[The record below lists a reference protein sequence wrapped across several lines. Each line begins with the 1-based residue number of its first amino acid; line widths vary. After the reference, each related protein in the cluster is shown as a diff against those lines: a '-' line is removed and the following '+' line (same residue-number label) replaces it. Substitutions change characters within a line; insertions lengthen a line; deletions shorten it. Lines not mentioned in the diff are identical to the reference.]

1 MSEIFYQKH
10 LLSVQIFSNKIIN
23 TQIDQYQ
30 IQKKIIQ
37 VKKCAAY
44 NIEYKKGMIT
54 FCQLTNMALKY
65 HFTKLV
71 GFVYQYYYIR
81 VHLCNYHPI

>member
-23 TQIDQYQ
+23 TQIDHYQ

-44 NIEYKKGMIT
+44 NMEYKKGMIT

-65 HFTKLV
+65 HLP
-71 GFVYQYYYIR
+71 
-81 VHLCNYHPI
+81 N